1 MSRLDILFQ
10 LSPNFDITGVVMIS
24 LALVADAVIGNVQ
37 EKTIKQYNASNSE
50 VTEWRHADQCKRG
63 FIILKENTH
72 VACHR

>member
-37 EKTIKQYNASNSE
+37 ERTIKQYNASNSE
-50 VTEWRHADQCKRG
+50 VNIQQVMQRFLH
-63 FIILKENTH
+63 
-72 VACHR
+72 